1 MENNKNNKKLKN
13 FIKTTIREFLNE
25 AYIDK
30 DGNLQDMNYE
40 PSSDD
45 LWDDK
50 KFLSFVNKNLEYG
63 DEMPEKLYKELS
75 DNHKKL
81 YRKELLDYGG
91 QMVGYSENEALL
103 KDLVKYDY
111 DRLSKETMEWVEL
124 FPEMGSNSLPFY
136 PLFIKSIDEILQ
148 GRIINKLAELMEWDL
163 HIVEEQF
170 NSFHPRIKKLIED
183 NEYVPFVLD
192 F

>member
-1 MENNKNNKKLKN
+1 MKKEFNIRK
-13 FIKTTIREFLNE
+13 FIHTTIREYLNE
-25 AYIDK
+25 AYVDQ
-30 DGNLQDMNYE
+30 DGNLKDMDYE

-63 DEMPEKLYKELS
+63 DEMPEKMYKIISE
-75 DNHKKL
+75 NHKKL

-91 QMVGYSENEALL
+91 QMIGYSENETLL

-111 DRLSKETMEWVEL
+111 DRLAKETMEWVEL

-170 NSFHPRIKKLIED
+170 KSFHPRVQKLIKD

>member
-1 MENNKNNKKLKN
+1 MKKDLNLRK
-13 FIKTTIREFLNE
+13 FIHTTIKEYLNE

-50 KFLSFVNKNLEYG
+50 EFLSFVNKNLENG
-63 DEMPEKLYKELS
+63 NEMPEKLYVELS
-75 DNHKKL
+75 DNHKKM

-91 QMVGYSENEALL
+91 QMIGYSENEPLL

-111 DRLSKETMEWVEL
+111 DRLAKETMEWVEL
-124 FPEMGSNSLPFY
+124 FPEMGDNGFPMKS
-136 PLFIKSIDEILQ
+136 LFIKNIDEILQ
-148 GRIINKLAELMEWDL
+148 GRIINKLIEVMEWDV
-163 HIVEEQF
+163 HIPKTVF
-170 NSFHPRIKKLIED
+170 DSFHPRIKKLIED

>member
-1 MENNKNNKKLKN
+1 MENNKHKKK

-30 DGNLQDMNYE
+30 DGNLQDMNYK

-45 LWDDK
+45 LWDDN

-63 DEMPEKLYKELS
+63 DEMPEKFYKELS
-75 DNHKKL
+75 DNHKKM
-81 YRKELLDYGG
+81 YRKELLDHGG
-91 QMVGYSENEALL
+91 QMIGYSENETLL

-111 DRLSKETMEWVEL
+111 DILAKETMEWVEL
-124 FPEMGSNSLPFY
+124 FPEMGSDSLPFY
-136 PLFIKSIDEILQ
+136 PLFIKYIDEILQ
-148 GRIINKLAELMEWDL
+148 GRIINRLAELMEWDL
-163 HIVEEQF
+163 YIVEEQF

-183 NEYVPFVLD
+183 NEYAPFILD